1 MHSKKTGWR
10 YKRCF
15 TILRMKKNVL
25 LKYQLGELSL
35 DGGGEFDGVEADWF
49 VVKSA
54 LSDNVDIES
63 EISELAD
70 KSE

>member
-1 MHSKKTGWR
+1 MF
-10 YKRCF
+10 YNF
-15 TILRMKKNVL
+15 ENEKNVL
-25 LKYQLGELSL
+25 LKYQLGQLSL
-35 DGGGEFDGVEADWF
+35 GGGGEFNGVEASWF
-49 VVKSA
+49 VFKSA